1 VRSLSAAQI
10 TREMDQLKKVISVYY
25 RHNLFDMIEDVE
37 KRIVELEGIL
47 LELLDRGGRRE
58 ISHG

>member
-1 VRSLSAAQI
+1 
-10 TREMDQLKKVISVYY
+10 MDQLKKVISVYY

-37 KRIVELEGIL
+37 KRIVELEGTL